1 MSEMSGFN
9 CNKCVHRASAGSNTR
24 HSRCNHPTIDNIMS
38 DHDVLILIMDGLV
51 NKHKI
56 PQGLWD
62 LDVDVEEGA
71 IANGWGL
78 WPFNFDPLWVKSCT
92 GFKEE

>member
-1 MSEMSGFN
+1 MSEFN

-62 LDVDVEEGA
+62 LNVDVEEGA